1 MKPLHTLATAV
12 ADAPRIFERSE
23 ALTAYYDGWSKGDAE
38 MIRAAVTDNYVWDD
52 PHQGRLSKADLGAFL
67 PAFKET
73 INRLRKDSASAPYL
87 SLSDWVFDR
96 NQSITTAWCCFA
108 VPGTDIR
115 GLAQVRV
122 GDQGVISEHRAYRT
136 KAPGRTNGEDW
147 S

>member
-1 MKPLHTLATAV
+1 MKPLHAPATAASDV
-12 ADAPRIFERSE
+12 PKIIERSE

-38 MIRAAVTDNYVWDD
+38 MIGAAVTDNYVWDD

-73 INRLRKDSASAPYL
+73 IDRLRKDSASAPYL

-96 NQSITTAWCCFA
+96 SQPITTAWCCFA
-108 VPGTDIR
+108 VPGTGIR
-115 GLAQVRV
+115 GLSQVRV
-122 GDQGVISEHRAYRT
+122 GDEGVISEHRAYPAKAQSRT
-136 KAPGRTNGEDW
+136 TGDGC